1 MQYLESRYT
10 WIFLLSWSCH
20 VRARIYGTHME
31 IPVDIINCVTNRI
44 YLDLCRRRG
53 WRDPMYETYKGGSG
67 FTCLVLVN
75 GRQYQTDL
83 TYVTDILAQENAAM
97 NAFRVCQQFSTN
109 MGMLAHNGVVQ
120 GLPVMESGRYKRRG
134 GGRRSTAFS
143 SSSSTTSSD

>member
-1 MQYLESRYT
+1 MGAYKKHE
-10 WIFLLSWSCH
+10 ILLSYIMYTLGLYYKNLADRVS
-20 VRARIYGTHME
+20 
-31 IPVDIINCVTNRI
+31 
-44 YLDLCRRRG
+44 LDLCRRRG
-53 WRDPMYETYKGGSG
+53 WRDPMYETYKRGTG

-83 TYVTDILAQENAAM
+83 AYTTDMLAQENAAM
-97 NAFRVCQQFSTN
+97 NAFRVCTQFSTN

-120 GLPVMESGRYKRRG
+120 GLPVMEANRYSKRRGG